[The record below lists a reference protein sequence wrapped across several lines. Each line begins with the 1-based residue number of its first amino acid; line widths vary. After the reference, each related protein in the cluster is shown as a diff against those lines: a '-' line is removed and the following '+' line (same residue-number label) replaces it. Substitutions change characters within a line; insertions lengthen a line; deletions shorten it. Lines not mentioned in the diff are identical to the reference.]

1 MSVNMTR
8 NVFENAMEQFDAA
21 ARILYLTQNQIAM
34 IKEPRRAT
42 EVNLPVQMDDGS
54 IRLFKAFRV
63 QHSIIRG
70 PAKGGIRYHPDVT
83 LDEVKALAFW
93 MTYKCAVVNIPF
105 GGGKGGIIVDPKK
118 LSMTELERLSRRYF
132 AELSDL
138 FGIDKDVPAPDV
150 NTNPTIMGWMMDTY
164 SMHEKRSLPGVI
176 TGKPLEIGGSAGR
189 TKATALGVI
198 YCIRQ
203 AAEHLKLPIKGCR
216 AAVQG
221 FGNVG
226 SYSAAFLHED
236 GAKVVAIGDVSGSYF
251 CSDGLDI
258 PAAMKYARDNG
269 KDGLKGFEKES
280 RNCNHDPNPNA
291 VLTAACDILVP
302 AALEEVISAEVA
314 EKISAKILA
323 EGANGPTTGPA
334 DAILSEKGVFII
346 PDILCNSGGV
356 TVSYFEW
363 VQNRMGYY
371 WEEERINAD
380 LKRFMTKAFDDVLR
394 CSLEFDVNMRVAAFL
409 VGIQRVTRAAEI
421 RGLYA

>member
-21 ARILYLTQNQIAM
+21 ARILHLTQNQIAM

-105 GGGKGGIIVDPKK
+105 GGGKGGIIVDPTK

-176 TGKPLEIGGSAGR
+176 TGKPVEIGGSAGR

-203 AAEHLKLPIKGCR
+203 AADHLKLPIKGCR

-236 GAKVVAIGDVSGSYF
+236 GARVVAIGDVSGSYF
-251 CSDGLDI
+251 CQDGLDI

-269 KDGLKGFEKES
+269 KEGLKGFEKAS
-280 RNCNHDPNPNA
+280 SNCTHDPNPNA
-291 VLTAACDILVP
+291 VLTAKCDILVP
-302 AALEEVISAEVA
+302 AALEEVISAEIA

-334 DAILSEKGVFII
+334 DVILSEKGVFII

-394 CSLEFDVNMRVAAFL
+394 CSLEYSVNMRVAAFL
-409 VGIQRVTRAAEI
+409 VGIHRVTRAAEI